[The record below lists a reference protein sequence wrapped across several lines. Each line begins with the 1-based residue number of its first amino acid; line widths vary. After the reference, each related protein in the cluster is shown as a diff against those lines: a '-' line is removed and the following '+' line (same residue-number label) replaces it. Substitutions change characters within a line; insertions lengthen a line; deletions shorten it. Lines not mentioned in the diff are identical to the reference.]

1 MRRRVLAVLVVSA
14 PVAGLAGPPAP
25 VRGPVTVM
33 VISAA
38 PIAKSAAEMDAGK
51 RKAESI
57 DVDLERLKKDWEA
70 KNGKKHNQWP
80 ADRQAAYAA
89 AVEDVKMATT
99 DYLCSNTPS
108 KDVGDTVDDIRRH
121 LAGKTGRDWVT
132 PVEDPTAAALVIQVM
147 GRIGAQPGTIGD
159 KHVCINFVPGGKWSA
174 EAMGKAS
181 ASWER
186 ELVQP
191 NATLV
196 HHFRTDAPFIRI
208 ETIHT
213 DRWSDAADEAAYA
226 VVKYIRANYDAI
238 KP

>member
-1 MRRRVLAVLVVSA
+1 MLRRGLAVLVVSA
-14 PVAGLAGPPAP
+14 PATGLAGPPAP
-25 VRGPVTVM
+25 ARGPVSVL
-33 VISAA
+33 VLSAA
-38 PIAKSAAEMDAGK
+38 PIAKSAAELEAQK
-51 RKAESI
+51 RKMESI

-99 DYLCSNTPS
+99 DYLCSNTPA
-108 KDVGDTVDDIRRH
+108 KDVGDTVDDIRKH

-132 PVEDPTAAALVIQVM
+132 LVEDTRDAALVIRVM
-147 GRIGAQPGTIGD
+147 GRIGALPGTVGD
-159 KHVCINFVPGGKWSA
+159 KHVCINLVPGGKWSA

-181 ASWER
+181 TNWER

-191 NATLV
+191 NETVV
-196 HHFRTDAPFIRI
+196 HHFRADAPFIRI
-208 ETIHT
+208 ETVHT
-213 DRWSDAADEAAYA
+213 DRWSDAADESAYA
-226 VVKYIRANYDAI
+226 VVKYIRANYDVI